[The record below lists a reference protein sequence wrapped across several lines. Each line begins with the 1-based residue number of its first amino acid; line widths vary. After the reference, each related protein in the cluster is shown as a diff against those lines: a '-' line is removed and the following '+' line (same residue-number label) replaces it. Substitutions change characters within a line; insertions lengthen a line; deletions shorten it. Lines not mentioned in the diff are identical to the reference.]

1 MTDFF
6 YSCDKLTDALI
17 EKKTN
22 CYSDSKNFALASEL
36 TVEITL
42 DEYRNLVKSV
52 SVSEYENEKL
62 IHRLY
67 DAEKREEKLKIE
79 NGNLKNDLV
88 NYISKFGKISE
99 VESDV
104 E

>member
-1 MTDFF
+1 MTDFCN
-6 YSCDKLTDALI
+6 SCDKLTDALI

-22 CYSDSKNFALASEL
+22 YYSDSKNFALASEL

-62 IHRLY
+62 KHRLY
-67 DAEKREEKLKIE
+67 DAEKREENLQRE